1 MDEIRDYAL
10 SFPGAHEDFPWG
22 ESVVKVD
29 GKVFVFLGVPRE
41 GRVGMSVKLPERA
54 ALLLERELPPGNT
67 ITPTGYGLGKS
78 GWVSLDLLPDA
89 MSLEE
94 LRSLIDESY
103 VAVAKKRR
111 VKEWKGG

>member
-1 MDEIRDYAL
+1 MREILEYAL

-41 GRVGMSVKLPERA
+41 GRLGMSVKLPERA
-54 ALLLERELPPGNT
+54 TVLLERELPAGNT

-78 GWVSLDLLPDA
+78 GWVSLDLLPGTLSMD
-89 MSLEE
+89 E

-111 VKEWKGG
+111 IKEWKGG